1 MKIIKFNVNLPEDLH
16 KRFKLACVLEG
27 KDMTEI
33 VRTCIQKYVEKAE
46 KKLKK

>member
-1 MKIIKFNVNLPEDLH
+1 MKRFTINIQDELH
-16 KRFKLACVLEG
+16 KRFKLACVQEG

-33 VRTCIQKYVEKAE
+33 VLVCIRKYVEEIE